1 MKISII
7 TLFPK
12 MIASF
17 FEESIVKKAKEKGL
31 VEIELINLRDFALDS
46 YGTVDDR
53 PYGGGVGMVLRVDV
67 LYKSLLSVIP
77 NLFRD
82 LNKINK
88 KQKMLKQV
96 QHDNDYCKK
105 IILTSPKGKLFNQ
118 EKAKEYAKLD
128 HLIII
133 CGHYEGVDER
143 VLNFIDEEVSL
154 GNFVMTGGEI
164 TAAAITDGVCRLLPG
179 VLKKE
184 GATEIESFFEVSVD
198 KLIEVVGED
207 EILKKLKE
215 KGVKK
220 VKLLEYPQ
228 YTRPENFLGFKVPK
242 ILLSGNHKEIE
253 IWRLKKAYEET
264 KRKRRDLLK

>member
-12 MIASF
+12 MIDSF

-31 VEIELINLRDFALDS
+31 IEIELINLRDFALDS

-53 PYGGGVGMVLRVDV
+53 PYGGGAGMVLRVDV
-67 LYKSLLSVIP
+67 LYKA
-77 NLFRD
+77 
-82 LNKINK
+82 
-88 KQKMLKQV
+88 LKQIK
-96 QHDNDYCKK
+96 NKNEKRKMTMKNEK
-105 IILTSPKGKLFNQ
+105 IVLTSPKGEVFNQ
-118 EKAKEYAKLD
+118 KKAKEYAKLD
-128 HLIII
+128 HLVII

-143 VLNFIDEEVSL
+143 VLNFVDEEVSL
-154 GNFVMTGGEI
+154 GDFVMTGGEI
-164 TAAAITDGVCRLLPG
+164 AAAAITDAVCRLIPG
-179 VLKKE
+179 VLKKDE
-184 GATEIESFFEVSVD
+184 ATKIESFFEVSVD
-198 KLIEVVGED
+198 KLIEVIGED

-228 YTRPENFLGFKVPK
+228 YTRPEDFLGFKVPK

-264 KRKRRDLLK
+264 RRRRADLLK

>member
-12 MIASF
+12 MIDSF

-31 VEIELINLRDFALDS
+31 IEIELINLRDFALDS

-53 PYGGGVGMVLRVDV
+53 PYGGGAGMVLRVDV
-67 LYKSLLSVIP
+67 LYKA
-77 NLFRD
+77 
-82 LNKINK
+82 
-88 KQKMLKQV
+88 LKQIK
-96 QHDNDYCKK
+96 NKNEKRKMTMKNEK
-105 IILTSPKGKLFNQ
+105 IVLTSPKGEVFNQ
-118 EKAKEYAKLD
+118 KKAKEYAKLD
-128 HLIII
+128 HLVII

-143 VLNFIDEEVSL
+143 VLNFVDEEVSL
-154 GNFVMTGGEI
+154 GDFVMTGGEI
-164 TAAAITDGVCRLLPG
+164 TAAAITDAVCRLIPG
-179 VLKKE
+179 VLKKDE
-184 GATEIESFFEVSVD
+184 ATKIESFFEVSVD
-198 KLIEVVGED
+198 KLIEVIGED

-228 YTRPENFLGFKVPK
+228 YTRPEDFLGFKVPK

-264 KRKRRDLLK
+264 RRRRADLLK

>member
-1 MKISII
+1 
-7 TLFPK
+7 

-53 PYGGGVGMVLRVDV
+53 PYGGGAGMVLRVDL
-67 LYKSLLSVIP
+67 LYQAISKIKYKKSKSHIK
-77 NLFRD
+77 N
-82 LNKINK
+82 
-88 KQKMLKQV
+88 Q
-96 QHDNDYCKK
+96 K
-105 IILTSPKGKLFNQ
+105 IILTSPKGKVFNQ
-118 EKAKEYAKLD
+118 EKAREYVKLD

-143 VLNFIDEEVSL
+143 VLNFVDEEVSL
-154 GNFVMTGGEI
+154 GDFVMTGGEI
-164 TAAAITDGVCRLLPG
+164 AAAAITDAVCRLVPG

-184 GATEIESFFEVSVD
+184 EASKIESFFEVSID
-198 KLIEVVGED
+198 DLIEAVGED
-207 EILKKLKE
+207 KILKKLKE

-228 YTRPENFLGFKVPK
+228 YTRPEDFLGFKVPK
-242 ILLSGNHKEIE
+242 ILLSGNHKKIR
-253 IWRLKKAYEET
+253 IWRLKKAWNESKK
-264 KRKRRDLLK
+264 KRKDLFN

>member
-12 MIASF
+12 MISSF
-17 FEESIVKKAKEKGL
+17 FEESIVKKAKKKGL

-53 PYGGGVGMVLRVDV
+53 PYGGGAGMVLKVDV
-67 LYKSLLSVIP
+67 LYQAILKIKNQKSKLHLTH
-77 NLFRD
+77 
-82 LNKINK
+82 
-88 KQKMLKQV
+88 QKE
-96 QHDNDYCKK
+96 K
-105 IILTSPKGKLFNQ
+105 IILTSPKGKIFNQ

-128 HLIII
+128 HLVII

-143 VLNFIDEEVSL
+143 VLNFVDEEVSL
-154 GNFVMTGGEI
+154 GDFVMTGGEI
-164 TAAAITDGVCRLLPG
+164 VAAAITDAVCRLVPG

-184 GATEIESFFEVSVD
+184 KATEIESFFEISVD

-228 YTRPENFLGFKVPK
+228 YTRPEDFLGFKVPK

-264 KRKRRDLLK
+264 KRKRKDLLK